1 MQKQL
6 IIGILMAIAPSTF
19 GANASDSVR
28 TMTLKDCMEYA
39 ISNST
44 KIRISEATIDDA
56 RITRRDAIL
65 AALTP
70 QVDASASAGYNFGRS
85 IDPQTNTYFNTTS
98 FSNSYSISAGI
109 TLFNGFQAVN
119 NMRVS
124 KTSLAISRT
133 EQEQAEADICLAV
146 MEAYYN
152 VVYYCRLCQ
161 LFDEQIATA
170 RTALDKMRRQE
181 EIGQKSRADVI
192 QLEADLADREYDLV
206 STRQMRDE
214 QIMTLS
220 DLMFFPMDEQFMVDT
235 TMPVAAADNQTE
247 DEIVNYALGN
257 NPNVKI
263 ANWRAENARRELST
277 ARWQLLP
284 RLSANAGWST
294 GYFTYQGV
302 EGDSFGSQF
311 HNNGGE
317 YVGVSLSIP
326 IFNRL
331 NRYSEMSRKRNSYVR
346 ANAELDQK
354 NRETESAVRK
364 AFNEC
369 RTALAA
375 YQQACKKT
383 EIQQEA
389 YQINQKKMEQG
400 LISGLEYQTA
410 VNNYLKTK
418 SDDMKSLFTYL
429 IKQSVLRYYSG
440 VEYVNQ
446 L

>member
-6 IIGILMAIAPSTF
+6 IIGIMMAIAPSTF

-44 KIRISEATIDDA
+44 KIRISETTVDDA
-56 RITRRDAIL
+56 RIARRDAIL

-70 QVDASASAGYNFGRS
+70 SVNAGAGASYSFGHNT
-85 IDPQTNTYFNTTS
+85 DWLTNTKIDITT
-98 FSNSYSISAGI
+98 FSNDYSISAGI

-124 KTSLAISRT
+124 KTALAISRT

-220 DLMFFPMDEQFMVDT
+220 DLMFFPMDEQFAVDT
-235 TMPVAAADNQTE
+235 TMPLATADNQTE

-257 NPNVKI
+257 NPSVKI

-284 RLSANAGWST
+284 HLSANASLST
-294 GYFTYQGV
+294 GYSKRNGSDAQ
-302 EGDSFGSQF
+302 SFNKQIRD
-311 HNNGGE
+311 NVGE
-317 YVGVSLSIP
+317 NIGLSLSIP
-326 IFNRL
+326 IFGRL
-331 NRYSEMSRKRNSYVR
+331 NRYSEISRKRNSYAR

-364 AFNEC
+364 AFNDC

-389 YQINQKKMEQG
+389 YQLNQKRMEQG

-429 IKQSVLRYYSG
+429 IKQSVLKYYSG

>member
-1 MQKQL
+1 M
-6 IIGILMAIAPSTF
+6 MAIAPSTF
-19 GANASDSVR
+19 GANATDSIR
-28 TMTLKDCMEYA
+28 TMTLKECMEYA

-44 KIRISEATIDDA
+44 KIRISEATVDDA
-56 RITRRDAIL
+56 RITHRDAIL
-65 AALTP
+65 AAFTP
-70 QVDASASAGYNFGRS
+70 SVNAGTSASYNFGRNT
-85 IDPQTNTYFNTTS
+85 DWQTNIKTDVTT
-98 FSNSYSISAGI
+98 FSNDYSISAGI

-170 RTALDKMRRQE
+170 RTALEKMRRQE

-220 DLMFFPMDEQFMVDT
+220 DLMFFPMDERFAVDT
-235 TMPVAAADNQTE
+235 TMPLATADNQTE

-257 NPNVKI
+257 NPSVKI

-284 RLSANAGWST
+284 HLSANASMGT
-294 GYFTYQGV
+294 GYSKSNGSEV
-302 EGDSFGSQF
+302 SSFNKQIR
-311 HNNGGE
+311 NNMGE
-317 YVGVSLSIP
+317 NISLSLSIP
-326 IFNRL
+326 IFGRL
-331 NRYSEMSRKRNSYVR
+331 NRYSEISRKRNSYAR

-429 IKQSVLRYYSG
+429 IKQSVLRYYGG